1 MGLDPPGSVTAS
13 LPPGGL
19 ARPTRMSSGLP
30 GWSKCM
36 NIHDLTPVH
45 SVCTLQ
51 DLLKDLPKC
60 MSASLVPAQQ
70 DVVNLTEV
78 VPLL

>member
-1 MGLDPPGSVTAS
+1 
-13 LPPGGL
+13 
-19 ARPTRMSSGLP
+19 
-30 GWSKCM
+30 M